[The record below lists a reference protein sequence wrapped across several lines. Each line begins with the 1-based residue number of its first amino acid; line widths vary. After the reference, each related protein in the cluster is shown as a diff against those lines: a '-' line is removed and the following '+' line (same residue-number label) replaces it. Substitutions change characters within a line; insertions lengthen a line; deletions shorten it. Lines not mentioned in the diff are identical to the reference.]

1 MPAPRST
8 VLFQIHNRRGLGHLV
23 RALNIAREIRALA
36 PATEIVLYTRSE
48 PAAGFRHPGI
58 RYAVETDPESPTHWP
73 EAVRAAAPNAV
84 VYDTILPK
92 DPGAEPVHPPARV
105 AYIMRRCQEAQQR
118 AVFAHPWL
126 DRADAILVPHEPDE
140 FGYELPERL
149 RARTTFVGPIVRLP
163 TRDAQARLRERYELR
178 EGDFVL
184 TSTAGGGGFAEQA
197 DAFFDTVFAIHR
209 RLAAGMRR
217 LRHLVIQGP
226 NFRRALEPLPG
237 MTVVAVEPE
246 MIDLFAIS
254 ALAIAEGGYN
264 TVNEVRVTKTP
275 AVFLPS
281 RRGVDDQGERVR
293 ALEARGLALVLSGLG
308 GDEVSARVAALCAS
322 PAALREMRR
331 RYAEDHMQVGNR
343 AAAELILGLCG

>member
-1 MPAPRST
+1 VSVLRPT

-36 PATEIVLYTRSE
+36 PATEVVLYTRSE
-48 PAAGFRHPGI
+48 PADGFRHPGI
-58 RYAVETDPESPTHWP
+58 RYAVETDPEAPTHWP
-73 EAVRAAAPNAV
+73 EVVRAAAPNAV
-84 VYDTILPK
+84 VYDTILPRH
-92 DPGAEPVHPPARV
+92 PGAEPVHPPTRV

-126 DRADAILVPHEPDE
+126 DRAAAILVPHEPDE
-140 FGYELPERL
+140 FGYEVPERL

-163 TRDAQARLRERYELR
+163 TCDGQVRLRERYDLR

-197 DAFFDTVFAIHR
+197 DAFFETVFAVHR
-209 RLAAGMRR
+209 HLAPGMRR
-217 LRHLVIQGP
+217 LRHLVVQGP

-246 MIDLFAIS
+246 MIDLLALS
-254 ALAIAEGGYN
+254 DLAIAEGGYN
-264 TVNEVRVTKTP
+264 TVNEVRVTRTP
-275 AVFLPS
+275 AVFLPG

-293 ALEARGLALVLSGLG
+293 ALEARGLALVLSGFG
-308 GDEVSARVAALCAS
+308 ADEVAARVAELCAS
-322 PAALREMRR
+322 AIALREMRR

-343 AAAELILGLCG
+343 VAAERILGLCG